1 MRFGVSIIL
10 SVAKQKERS
19 DSNPKGIG
27 DVTSRPQ
34 GRLCSPEF
42 MRFAG
47 RPQMVVA
54 WDRLVADQIA
64 GGLYLDGRVAGYDS
78 FALGLVRRID
88 FDRPICGGSPD
99 RAASVSTDL
108 GSRQHLSGIHQ
119 DPAAMDDRIG
129 RFAASGRCGS
139 GCSETWRIAGLCWV
153 SSCSGSTGAG
163 PNCLAHDL
171 TNRRIPRLVG
181 NAAPAKAADAREWP
195 HATGRSRIL
204 PSCG

>member
-10 SVAKQKERS
+10 LVAKQKEGS

-34 GRLCSPEF
+34 RRLCSPEF
-42 MRFAG
+42 MRFAP
-47 RPQMVVA
+47 RPQLVVA
-54 WDRLVADQIA
+54 WDRLVANQIA
-64 GGLYLDGRVAGYDS
+64 RGLYLDGVVAGYDS
-78 FALGLVRRID
+78 CAVGLVRRID

-119 DPAAMDDRIG
+119 ESCGGQPNWSVCS
-129 RFAASGRCGS
+129 SGRCGS
-139 GCSETWRIAGLCWV
+139 GCSETWRIAGWCWV

-163 PNCLAHDL
+163 PNCLGHDL

-181 NAAPAKAADAREWP
+181 SAAPAKAADARELP

-204 PSCG
+204 HSCG